1 MIKYTFTLVGC
12 LWISFSWAQ
21 KGEELKQSFEFQE
34 GVYMSFEDFK
44 TNKPSYTLDII
55 AGELVTNE
63 EEWTIKAQNMR
74 IKREDSERPLDLKEV
89 WGICFNGI
97 PYIKRSLTDGPVT
110 FAIFS
115 GLRLRGKI
123 CYYSYEEEETKMITV
138 SAYNPLNGRPFRTGK
153 VATKEWVKKEKM
165 LDFVSGEVVDFNKEN
180 LLNWIADDAQL
191 VSSVNELGEEI
202 PWETLYKCLRIYL
215 DRHKVYVKS

>member
-1 MIKYTFTLVGC
+1 MIKYTFTLIGC
-12 LWISFSWAQ
+12 LWLSCSWGQKAQ
-21 KGEELKQSFEFQE
+21 EVNQSFDFKE
-34 GVYMSFEDFK
+34 GVYMSFEDFQLNRP
-44 TNKPSYTLDII
+44 TYTLDIV

-74 IKREDSERPLDLKEV
+74 IKREESETPLDLKDV

-97 PYIKRSLTDGPVT
+97 PYVKRSLTEGPVT

-115 GLRLRGKI
+115 GMRLRGKI

-153 VATKEWVKKEKM
+153 VATKEWVKREKI
-165 LDFVSGEVVDFNKEN
+165 LHFEGGEAVDFNREN
-180 LLNWIADDAQL
+180 LLKWIADDPQL
-191 VSSVNELGEEI
+191 VSSIEDLGDDL

-215 DRHKVYVKS
+215 DRHKVYVKM

>member
-1 MIKYTFTLVGC
+1 MIKYTTTLILLLSV
-12 LWISFSWAQ
+12 LYLAAQ
-21 KGEELKQSFEFQE
+21 ETALLNTSFEFRE
-34 GVYMSFEDFK
+34 GVYLSFEDFQH
-44 TNKPSYTLDII
+44 NRPSYTLDIV

-63 EEWTIKAQNMR
+63 EEWTIKAQNLR
-74 IKREDSERPLDLKEV
+74 IKSAEIETPLALSEV

-97 PYIKRSLTDGPVT
+97 PYIKRSLTEGPVT

-115 GLRLRGKI
+115 GLQLRGKI
-123 CYYSYEEEETKMITV
+123 CYYTYEEELTKMITV

-153 VATKEWVKKEKM
+153 VSTKEWVKKEKM
-165 LDFVSGEVVDFNKEN
+165 LHFENGEIIDFTRNN
-180 LLNWIADDAQL
+180 LLNWIADDTQL
-191 VSSVNELGEEI
+191 VASIEELGEEV

>member
-1 MIKYTFTLVGC
+1 
-12 LWISFSWAQ
+12 
-21 KGEELKQSFEFQE
+21 
-34 GVYMSFEDFK
+34 MSFEDFQYNRP
-44 TNKPSYTLDII
+44 TYTLDIV

-74 IKREDSERPLDLKEV
+74 IKREDSEKPLDLTAV

-97 PYIKRSLTDGPVT
+97 PYVKRSLTEGPVT
-110 FAIFS
+110 FAIFT

-123 CYYSYEEEETKMITV
+123 CYFSFEEEETKMITV

-165 LDFVSGEVVDFNKEN
+165 LHFENGETVDFNREN
-180 LLNWIADDAQL
+180 LLKWIADDPQL
-191 VSSVNELGEEI
+191 VSSIEDLGEEL

-215 DRHKVYVKS
+215 DRHKVNVKM

>member
-1 MIKYTFTLVGC
+1 MIKYTFTLIGC
-12 LWISFSWAQ
+12 LCLSCSWAQ
-21 KGEELKQSFEFQE
+21 KGKVINQSFDFQE
-34 GVYMSFEDFK
+34 GVYMSFEDFQFNRP
-44 TNKPSYTLDII
+44 TYTLDIV

-74 IKREDSERPLDLKEV
+74 IKREDSEKPLDLSQV

-97 PYIKRSLTDGPVT
+97 PYVKRNLTEGPVT
-110 FAIFS
+110 FAIFT
-115 GLRLRGKI
+115 GIKLRGKI

-153 VATKEWVKKEKM
+153 VATKELVKKEKM
-165 LDFVSGEVVDFNKEN
+165 LHFENGEIVDFTREN
-180 LLNWIADDAQL
+180 LLKWIADDPQL
-191 VSSVNELGEEI
+191 VSSIKDLGDDL

-215 DRHKVYVKS
+215 DRHKVYVKM